1 MKGLH
6 MNNLKENEKERTK
19 ERVRENQPPQQPR
32 LRHARTSVICD
43 GCLTAGDV
51 YVAASKIDGMT
62 QEEACDWIEYM
73 EEVGWVFANGAPVNN
88 RNFRRSLR
96 MWHKSEARV
105 AALRRGEAMVVRM
118 RHRATRFG
126 GLGKD
131 IEEMERIKAKIAAD
145 KHAKAMAA
153 DDAWILCKERCAEF
167 NAGGCVQCK
176 HWSVPPQ
183 LRERPIPPE
192 ECCWFVGKAGK

>member
-1 MKGLH
+1 MARRLLA
-6 MNNLKENEKERTK
+6 NTNL
-19 ERVRENQPPQQPR
+19 
-32 LRHARTSVICD
+32 LIM
-43 GCLTAGDV
+43 DV
-51 YVAASKIDGMT
+51 VAASMRIKGMT
-62 QEEACDWIEYM
+62 TDEVKAWIGYM
-73 EEVGWVFANGAPVNN
+73 DEVGYLFATGQQVNR

-96 MWHKSEARV
+96 MWHKKNEEMA
-105 AALRRGEAMVVRM
+105 GT
-118 RHRATRFG
+118 RHMANRFG
-126 GLGKD
+126 GLGQN

-167 NAGGCVQCK
+167 NADGCIQCK